1 MSKGSAVDGEVAFP
15 LRVGWSFT
23 KKSQLFSTLFEKKV
37 RLRFD
42 EDERQRR
49 VS

>member
-1 MSKGSAVDGEVAFP
+1 MSEGSAVDNQVAFP
-15 LRVGWSFT
+15 LRVGWSFK
-23 KKSQLFSTLFEKKV
+23 KKSQLFSKLFEKKV